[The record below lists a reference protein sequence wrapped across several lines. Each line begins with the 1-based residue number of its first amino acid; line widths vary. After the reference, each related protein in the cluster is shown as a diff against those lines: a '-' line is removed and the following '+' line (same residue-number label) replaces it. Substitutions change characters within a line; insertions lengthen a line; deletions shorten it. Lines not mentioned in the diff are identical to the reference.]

1 MAHIPL
7 PSKTL
12 DQALSEVEARFLYN
26 LPEEELNSPER
37 LFFQIEQA
45 YWYYE
50 DFKADRYTNL
60 PHFGTLKTFAQK
72 IFAHCEILQIKNNS
86 FQELFADY
94 ASYKS
99 KIPVCGCI
107 MLNPS
112 MTKVVLVCD
121 WNGKSWMFP
130 RGKINQNETELQC
143 AIRET
148 QEETGFNASQ
158 YCNENDFIISFQDQ
172 KKVQLFIASN
182 VPEDT
187 VFECQTRKEI
197 SKIEFHA
204 LDNLPKRTY
213 HVHPFIP
220 SLNRWIS
227 QQKKNKKKDKEK
239 ESKETGSSIKSAKVT
254 LLSRAN
260 KVADDA
266 KALAANSV
274 SAKVKSATSSKET
287 PAKASVSKQPKEK
300 NVFDAKNGETFDI
313 SGTGNSKQS
322 KRWSV
327 QEMFQA
333 NAKITGKQYDYNGNP
348 HEFGSYH
355 PRYVNYAEQQE
366 QIRRQLSNDP
376 NDKDFLEFSL
386 QSRKVG
392 EKMLRGVEYVEEQ
405 NVDEEGNTSTRLVR
419 KRVGSLFAQPFTLF
433 TSDIMDAVDKALAA
447 NPVLIE

>member
-1 MAHIPL
+1 MTLVGL

-26 LPEEELNSPER
+26 LPEEELNLPER

-50 DFKADRYTNL
+50 DFKADRFTNL
-60 PHFGTLKTFAQK
+60 PHFSTLKAFAQK
-72 IFAHCEILQIKNNS
+72 IFNHCEILQIKSNS

-107 MLNPS
+107 ILNPA
-112 MTKVVLVCD
+112 MTKVVLVCE
-121 WNGKSWMFP
+121 WSGKTWMFP

-148 QEETGFNASQ
+148 YEETGFNAGAH
-158 YCNENDFIISFQDQ
+158 CNENDFIISFQDQ

-182 VPEDT
+182 VSEDT

-197 SKIEFHA
+197 SKIEFHSV
-204 LDNLPKRTY
+204 DNLPKRTY

-220 SLNRWIS
+220 SLNRWIA
-227 QQKKNKKKDKEK
+227 QQKKSKSRKEA
-239 ESKETGSSIKSAKVT
+239 TGANIKPTKVT

-260 KVADDA
+260 KVTEES
-266 KALAANSV
+266 KITPP
-274 SAKVKSATSSKET
+274 SATNKTKVAKESV
-287 PAKASVSKQPKEK
+287 KASTASAKQPKDK
-300 NVFDAKNGETFDI
+300 NLFDSKNDETFDI
-313 SGTGNSKQS
+313 NNESTQS

-327 QEMFQA
+327 EEMFQA
-333 NAKITGKQYDYNGNP
+333 NAKLTGRQYDYNGNP
-348 HEFGSYH
+348 HEFGSFH
-355 PRYVNYAEQQE
+355 PRYVNYAAQQE
-366 QIRRQLSNDP
+366 QIRTQLSNDP

-405 NVDEEGNTSTRLVR
+405 NINHHGETSIRLVR
-419 KRVGSLFAQPFTLF
+419 KRVGPLFAQPFTF
-433 TSDIMDAVDKALAA
+433 FANDVMDAIDKVLMA
-447 NPVLIE
+447 NPVVIE